1 MQRMCI
7 FCALSRISAKGS
19 AVFSRLVSLNTL
31 SFGLTNGCDAL
42 DRVWMRI
49 MVRRVPWMRRQV
61 SEVFHRQFDQR
72 LFHRLFIVQCGC
84 GETIGFVFVLSR
96 VAVAPSKNLY
106 VAGMTVGFAI
116 GTVVSTILLT
126 VLFVLVLPFFS
137 LIVRAGDPLR
147 RNLRASESHWGDY
160 KPHEPTLDR
169 MRRLF

>member
-1 MQRMCI
+1 VINVNRNPTASDIRKFGWAMLGG
-7 FCALSRISAKGS
+7 FTFLALLAWMAAWRGGAPVARWAGS
-19 AVFSRLVSLNTL
+19 AGQIAAAILL
-31 SFGLTNGCDAL
+31 
-42 DRVWMRI
+42 
-49 MVRRVPWMRRQV
+49 P
-61 SEVFHRQFDQR
+61 
-72 LFHRLFIVQCGC
+72 
-84 GETIGFVFVLSR
+84 IGVFVFVLSR

-106 VAGMTVGFAI
+106 VAWMTVGFAI